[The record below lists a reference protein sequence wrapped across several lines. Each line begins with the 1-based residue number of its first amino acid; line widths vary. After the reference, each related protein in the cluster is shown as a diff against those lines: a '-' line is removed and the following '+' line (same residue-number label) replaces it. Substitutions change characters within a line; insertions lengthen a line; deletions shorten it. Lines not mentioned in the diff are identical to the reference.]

1 MIRKIIFILLVF
13 LFSFVS
19 LTCASEPPVPA
30 QQGVSTQQLNQKIAD
45 LEKRIKTVE
54 DTSPATF
61 KSVTDLKKDLD
72 EIKLRINLIE
82 TRPIPSGLS
91 PDDRNLLDNLDKRV
105 KSLEPTPTPRPAP
118 GATPTATP
126 TPPAP
131 PASAAALTTLER
143 RVNTL
148 EQQVQ
153 QLGKQPL
160 LIPTPVQT
168 TTPTPTPTPKVDLR
182 VVNHSAEV
190 DRVKNIVTISGEV
203 VNLGNVVSSTITVLA
218 TLYKIDGTTLGGGT
232 GTPVIRTLAPLESTP
247 FSFTISNLDLTRFIY
262 TSGSIILRATT
273 TQ

>member
-13 LFSFVS
+13 LFSFIS
-19 LTCASEPPVPA
+19 LTCASAPPVPA
-30 QQGVSTQQLNQKIAD
+30 QPGVPTQQLNQKIAD

-54 DTSPATF
+54 DSSPAAS

-72 EIKLRINLIE
+72 EIKLRINLVE

-126 TPPAP
+126 VPA
-131 PASAAALTTLER
+131 ASAAALTTLER

-153 QLGKQPL
+153 QLGKQPVSV
-160 LIPTPVQT
+160 PVASQTP
-168 TTPTPTPTPKVDLR
+168 TPTPTPTPKPEIKLL
-182 VVNHSAEV
+182 VVNHSFEL
-190 DRVKNIVTISGEV
+190 DRAKNTIIISGEV
-203 VNLGNVVSSTITVLA
+203 VNLGNVSSSSITVVV
-218 TLYKIDGTTLGGGT
+218 TLHKFDGTVLGGAT
-232 GTPVIRTLAPLESTP
+232 VSPILRTLAPGESTP
-247 FSFTISNLDLTRFIY
+247 FSLTIKDFDLTRYQTYFARVT
-262 TSGSIILRATT
+262 TS
-273 TQ
+273 

>member
-30 QQGVSTQQLNQKIAD
+30 QPGVPTQQLNQKIAD

-54 DTSPATF
+54 DTSPATT

-105 KSLEPTPTPRPAP
+105 KSLEPTPTPRPVP

-126 TPPAP
+126 APA
-131 PASAAALTTLER
+131 ASAAALTTLEQ
-143 RVNTL
+143 RVSTL

-153 QLGKQPL
+153 QLGKQPVSV
-160 LIPTPVQT
+160 PTPVQT
-168 TTPTPTPTPKVDLR
+168 ATPTPTPTPKPTIDLR
-182 VVNHSAEV
+182 IVNHSAEL
-190 DRVKNIVTISGEV
+190 DRTKNTITISGEV
-203 VNLGNVVSSTITVLA
+203 TNLGNINASPITILV
-218 TLYKIDGTTLGGGT
+218 TLYKTGGFALGGGS
-232 GTPVIRTLAPLESTP
+232 GTPIIRTLAPGESSP
-247 FSFTISNLDLTRFIY
+247 FSLTIRDFDLISYQTY
-262 TSGSIILRATT
+262 VARAIT

>member
-1 MIRKIIFILLVF
+1 MMRKIIFFLLVF

-30 QQGVSTQQLNQKIAD
+30 QPGVPTQQLNQKIAD

-54 DTSPATF
+54 DSSPAAS

-72 EIKLRINLIE
+72 EIKLRINLVE

-91 PDDRNLLDNLDKRV
+91 PDDRTMLDNLDKRV

-126 TPPAP
+126 APA
-131 PASAAALTTLER
+131 ASAAALTTLER
-143 RVNTL
+143 RVNAL

-153 QLGKQPL
+153 QLGKQPVS
-160 LIPTPVQT
+160 IPTPVQT

-190 DRVKNIVTISGEV
+190 DRVRNIVTISGEV
-203 VNLGNVVSSTITVLA
+203 VNLGNVASSTISVLA
-218 TLYKIDGTTLGGGT
+218 TLYKIDGTALGGGT
-232 GTPVIRTLAPLESTP
+232 GTPILRTLAPLESAP

-262 TSGSIILRATT
+262 SSGSIVLRATT

>member
-126 TPPAP
+126 TPLAP

-153 QLGKQPL
+153 QLGKQPVSV
-160 LIPTPVQT
+160 PVAGQ
-168 TTPTPTPTPKVDLR
+168 TPTPTPTATIKPLIDLR
-182 VVNHSAEV
+182 VVNHSSEV
-190 DRVKNIVTISGEV
+190 DRAKNTIIVSGEV
-203 VNLGNVVSSTITVLA
+203 VNLGNVSSSTITVVV
-218 TLYKIDGTTLGGGT
+218 TLYKFDLSALGGGT
-232 GTPVIRTLAPLESTP
+232 VSPTIRTLAPGESTP
-247 FSFTISNLDLTRFIY
+247 FSITIKEFDLTKYDRY
-262 TSGSIILRATT
+262 SARATT
-273 TQ
+273 S

>member
-19 LTCASEPPVPA
+19 LTCGSEPPVPA

-45 LEKRIKTVE
+45 LEKRIKIVE
-54 DTSPATF
+54 DSSPATS

-91 PDDRNLLDNLDKRV
+91 PDDRNLLDTLDKKV

-126 TPPAP
+126 VPA
-131 PASAAALTTLER
+131 ASAAALTTLER

-153 QLGKQPL
+153 QLGKQPVSV
-160 LIPTPVQT
+160 PVAGQ
-168 TTPTPTPTPKVDLR
+168 TPTPTPTATIKPLIDLR
-182 VVNHSAEV
+182 VVNHSSEV
-190 DRVKNIVTISGEV
+190 DRAKNSIIISGEV
-203 VNLGNVVSSTITVLA
+203 VNLGNVGASTITVVI
-218 TLYKIDGTTLGGGT
+218 TLYKFDGTALGGGT
-232 GTPVIRTLAPLESTP
+232 ASPTMRTLAPGESTP
-247 FSFTISNLDLTRFIY
+247 FSITLKDFDLTKY
-262 TSGSIILRATT
+262 QTYSARATT
-273 TQ
+273 S

>member
-19 LTCASEPPVPA
+19 LNCASEPPVPA

-54 DTSPATF
+54 DTSPATS

-72 EIKLRINLIE
+72 EIKLRINLVE

-91 PDDRNLLDNLDKRV
+91 PDDRNLLDTLDKRV

-126 TPPAP
+126 APA
-131 PASAAALTTLER
+131 ASAAALTTLER
-143 RVNTL
+143 RVVTL

-153 QLGKQPL
+153 QLGKQPVS
-160 LIPTPVQT
+160 IPTPVQT
-168 TTPTPTPTPKVDLR
+168 TTPTPTPTPKPLVDLR
-182 VVNHSAEV
+182 VVNHGYEL
-190 DRVKNIVTISGEV
+190 DRAKNTIIISGEV
-203 VNLGNVVSSTITVLA
+203 VNLGNVSSSSITVVV
-218 TLYKIDGTTLGGGT
+218 TLYKFDNSALGGGT
-232 GTPVIRTLAPLESTP
+232 VSPTMRTLAPLESTP
-247 FSFTISNLDLTRFIY
+247 FSLTIKEFDLTRY
-262 TSGSIILRATT
+262 ERYSARATT
-273 TQ
+273 S